1 MEITVQRKR
10 TLPFLWARW
19 RAVFHP
25 LAHAANTR
33 ARYGDLLIVEAE
45 RDSLAVA
52 LSPEGARQVFA
63 ADPAGYMAFWK
74 PGFTGVAGAGS
85 LWVLDGERHRSER
98 KLLGHAFHARHLD
111 GFGSLIRQTAR
122 VHLQPW
128 QPGQQRRALDTT
140 LAISLDVIMRAVFGV
155 TDPALAREGHIL
167 LTDLWRRMRPLI
179 VFFPWLQRPW
189 FPLWRRY
196 AQAKDAFSDWVW
208 RCLALRRAQGGE
220 AGDVLGSMLAAR
232 YEDGHAMS
240 DADIRDELLTLLLA
254 GHETTATALA
264 WALYDLGRHPAVRA
278 RLRAELDDAGPDA
291 DPAQVAR
298 LPYLSAVCNETLR
311 LHTLLAEVGRV
322 TAAPLDLAGHTLPAG
337 SSVVVLTMAIH
348 DDPGLYPQPRQFQP
362 DRFLERSYTAT
373 EFLPFGGGHR
383 RCLGAALSDY
393 EMRLTL
399 AEILTHWEFEP
410 AVVEQNVRHDIAM
423 GPKYGVPLRI
433 LTRRSEP
440 TATAAPLRET
450 AHA

>member
-19 RAVFHP
+19 RLVFHP
-25 LAHAANTR
+25 LAHAADTR

-74 PGFTGVAGAGS
+74 PGFTGVAGSGS
-85 LWVLDGERHRSER
+85 LWVLDGERHGSER
-98 KLLGHAFHARHLD
+98 KLLGHAFHAR
-111 GFGSLIRQTAR
+111 SLSSYGDIIREITRA
-122 VHLQPW
+122 HLQAW

-140 LAISLDVIMRAVFGV
+140 LAISLDVIMRLVFGV
-155 TDPALAREGHIL
+155 TDPDLAREGHVVL
-167 LTDLWRRMRPLI
+167 RELWRRMRPLI
-179 VFFPWLQRPW
+179 VFLPWLQQPW
-189 FPLWRRY
+189 FPLWRHY
-196 AQAKDAFSDWVW
+196 ARAKDAFSSWVW
-208 RCLALRRAQGGE
+208 RCLADRRARGGE
-220 AGDVLGSMLAAR
+220 AGDVLGSLLAAR
-232 YEDGHAMS
+232 YEDGRPMRDS
-240 DADIRDELLTLLLA
+240 DIRDELLTLLLA

-264 WALYDLGRHPAVRA
+264 WALYELGRHPAVRA
-278 RLRAELDDAGPDA
+278 RLRAELADAGPGA

-311 LHTLLAEVGRV
+311 LHTLLAEIGRV

-348 DDPGLYPQPRQFQP
+348 DDPALYPQPREFQP
-362 DRFLERSYTAT
+362 DRFLRRTYTAT

-393 EMRLTL
+393 EMRLAL
-399 AEILTHWEFEP
+399 AEIITAWDFEP
-410 AVVEQNVRHDIAM
+410 TVVEQDVRHDIAM

-433 LTRRSEP
+433 LARRSKA
-440 TATAAPLRET
+440 TATAEPLREI
-450 AHA
+450 ANA